1 MSDGFVSLD
10 VYNRTCDRHYYKVGF
25 SWRYHFFFCWQFCAK
40 TASEIVMK
48 GEELRTASENRF
60 SQAVELYSPPAK
72 IVYFH

>member
-1 MSDGFVSLD
+1 MTGLLAW
-10 VYNRTCDRHYYKVGF
+10 TCTTVRVIDTTIKLVFHGDTI
-25 SWRYHFFFCWQFCAK
+25 FFFCWQFCAK

-72 IVYFH
+72 IVYLH